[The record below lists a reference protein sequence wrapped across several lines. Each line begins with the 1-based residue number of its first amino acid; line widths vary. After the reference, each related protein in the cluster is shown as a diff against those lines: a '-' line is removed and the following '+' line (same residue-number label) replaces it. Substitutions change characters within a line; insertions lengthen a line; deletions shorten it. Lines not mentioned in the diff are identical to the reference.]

1 MKEDKEQSGF
11 GGRMSDLRGI
21 KITRAKD
28 NSDMAEYAV
37 PEGWSANPSFSE
49 TVGPKIKKKDHL
61 SGNQDKSKML
71 EEEIGDDMDMSEEEY
86 AYWCECKEKMEEE
99 EADYADDGKKYTHT
113 YTDKKGKKR
122 KARYGAKGYSIAPG
136 TKRGDSYCARSYGD
150 MKSHNKDCSGKD
162 RNTPICL
169 SRKKWKC
176 KGKSSSKGCYVT
188 PFCCIINLV

>member
-11 GGRMSDLRGI
+11 GDRMSDLRGI

-28 NSDMAEYAV
+28 NSDMAEYAI
-37 PEGWSANPSFSE
+37 PEGWSVNPSFSE

-71 EEEIGDDMDMSEEEY
+71 EEEIGDDTDEADMSEEEY
-86 AYWCECKEKMEEE
+86 AYWNEYREKAE
-99 EADYADDGKKYTHT
+99 YADDGKKSTHT

-122 KARYGAKGYSIAPG
+122 KVRYGAKGYSIAPG

-162 RNTPICL
+162 RNTPMCL
-169 SRKKWKC
+169 SRRKWKC
-176 KGKSSSKGCYVT
+176 KGKSSSKG
-188 PFCCIINLV
+188 